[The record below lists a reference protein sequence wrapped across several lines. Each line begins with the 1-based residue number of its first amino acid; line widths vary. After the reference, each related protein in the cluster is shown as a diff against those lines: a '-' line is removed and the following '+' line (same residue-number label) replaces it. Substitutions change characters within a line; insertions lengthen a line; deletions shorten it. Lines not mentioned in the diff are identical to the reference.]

1 MRCHCLVSKQLEMP
15 EKALCAINKFGLSF
29 FAMYNLHSQAVYLH
43 HKPHSSWTAKH
54 LFQVQ
59 LPFSHRHLC
68 FQDQSESPSTC
79 PRPACCNLSLRT
91 SSLHTCEACY
101 LWDSQG
107 PSPWPSGDSR
117 GYTRLSIM
125 QLWQIQL
132 DLGSEKRAVAFFPH
146 RSSHWCWGVHHGM
159 WAQVSSF
166 MRHESYHSL
175 SPCDWRYNT
184 LTGVEQWLQSPSAN
198 LV

>member
-1 MRCHCLVSKQLEMP
+1 MC
-15 EKALCAINKFGLSF
+15 NF
-29 FAMYNLHSQAVYLH
+29 YSQAVYLH
-43 HKPHSSWTAKH
+43 HKPHSSRTAKH

-59 LPFSHRHLC
+59 LPFSHRRLC

-91 SSLHTCEACY
+91 SSLHTCEARY
-101 LWDSQG
+101 LWDSQD

-132 DLGSEKRAVAFFPH
+132 DLGSEKRAVAFFSPPFTPLVLGCAAWH
-146 RSSHWCWGVHHGM
+146 
-159 WAQVSSF
+159 VS
-166 MRHESYHSL
+166 
-175 SPCDWRYNT
+175 
-184 LTGVEQWLQSPSAN
+184 TGVVFYEAWIIPFIVPCATEGITPSQ
-198 LV
+198 V